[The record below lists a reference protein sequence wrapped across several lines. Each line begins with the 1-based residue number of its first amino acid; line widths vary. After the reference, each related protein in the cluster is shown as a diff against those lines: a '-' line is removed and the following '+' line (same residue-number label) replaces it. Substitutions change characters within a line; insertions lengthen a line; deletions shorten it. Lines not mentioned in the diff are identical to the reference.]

1 MKKAQNISEALN
13 AVKAFFAKHGNVTLG
28 FYQLASTQKDGDIL
42 IQPVDLQT
50 VKSKSVNLLIV
61 LAKNSTADDALDAL
75 MSKVEVL
82 QTEIH
87 TASKRVNASL
97 DGKLIQFEETEPVK
111 IIAPESHEPVAK
123 ALFTL
128 NIKY

>member
-1 MKKAQNISEALN
+1 MTKAQTITEAMD
-13 AVKAFFAKHGNVTLG
+13 AVKAFFAEHGNVTLG
-28 FYQLASTQKDGDIL
+28 FYQLAGNQQDGDIF

-50 VKSKSVNLLIV
+50 VKSKSVNLLLV
-61 LAKNSTADDALDAL
+61 LTKDATATNALDDLLATT
-75 MSKVEVL
+75 ETL
-82 QTEIH
+82 QTAISS
-87 TASKRVNASL
+87 AGKNVNAAL
-97 DGKLIQFEETEPVK
+97 GGKLIQFQETEPVK